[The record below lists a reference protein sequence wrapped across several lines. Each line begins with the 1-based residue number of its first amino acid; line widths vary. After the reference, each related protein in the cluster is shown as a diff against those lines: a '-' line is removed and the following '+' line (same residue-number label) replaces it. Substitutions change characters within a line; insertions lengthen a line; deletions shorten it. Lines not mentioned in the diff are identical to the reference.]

1 MTAHL
6 LPPLLFRRLTRQ
18 LARLVS
24 GLLLAVWLPF
34 ACLTAWAQGV
44 QPVPPLTAHVMDSTG
59 TLTAAQQAALEAR
72 LTAFEQSRGAQV
84 VMLMVPTTQPEDI
97 AAYAQRIGDS
107 WKIGRK
113 SIGDGL
119 LLVVA
124 KNDRTVRIETTKA
137 LEGAIPDLAA
147 SQIIEN
153 AITPRF
159 KKGDFAGGLDAGA
172 DQIMALISGEK
183 LPAPQ
188 QGNAKSRSSNG
199 GFDWTTL
206 AVFLFFAV
214 PIGGRL
220 LSALLGRKLGSMT
233 TGGAVGVLA
242 WLFTSSLIIGA
253 IAAVV
258 GMVFALISGI
268 SGLGGM
274 GRGGRSSGWG
284 GPGGFGGGGF
294 GGGGFG
300 GGGFGGRGGGG
311 FSSGGGGNF
320 GGGGASGNW

>member
-1 MTAHL
+1 M
-6 LPPLLFRRLTRQ
+6 RLRFSLQ
-18 LARLVS
+18 A
-24 GLLLAVWLPF
+24 LLLALWLPF
-34 ACLTAWAQGV
+34 AAVLAWAQGV
-44 QPVPPLTAHVMDSTG
+44 LPVPALTAHVMDSTG
-59 TLTAAQQAALEAR
+59 TLTAPQQAALEAK

-84 VMLMVPTTQPEDI
+84 VVLMVPTTRPEDI

-147 SQIIEN
+147 SQIIET

-159 KKGDFAGGLDAGA
+159 KQGDFAGGLDAGT
-172 DQIMALISGEK
+172 DQIMARITGEN
-183 LPAPQ
+183 LPAPAPGQ
-188 QGNAKSRSSNG
+188 SRRAGNE

-214 PIGGRL
+214 PMSGRV
-220 LSALLGRKLGSMT
+220 LSSILGRKLGSVA
-233 TGGAVGVLA
+233 TGGAVGALA
-242 WLFTSSLIIGA
+242 WLFTSSLLIGG
-253 IAAVV
+253 IAALV
-258 GMVFALISGI
+258 GMVFALVSSLGGG
-268 SGLGGM
+268 GLGGM
-274 GRGGRSSGWG
+274 GRSGWG

-300 GGGFGGRGGGG
+300 GGRGGSGG

>member
-1 MTAHL
+1 M
-6 LPPLLFRRLTRQ
+6 
-18 LARLVS
+18 
-24 GLLLAVWLPF
+24 LLLALWLPF
-34 ACLTAWAQGV
+34 AALSAWAQGV
-44 QPVPPLTAHVMDSTG
+44 LPVPALTAHVMDSTG
-59 TLTAAQQAALEAR
+59 TLNAAQQAALEAK

-84 VMLMVPTTQPEDI
+84 VILMVPTTRPEDI
-97 AAYAQRIGDS
+97 AAYAQRVGDS

-113 SIGDGL
+113 SVGDGL

-124 KNDRTVRIETTKA
+124 KNDRSVRIETTKA

-147 SQIIEN
+147 SQIIET

-159 KKGDFAGGLDAGA
+159 KQGDFAGGLDAGA
-172 DQIMALISGEK
+172 EQIMARISGEK
-183 LPAPQ
+183 LPAPEQ
-188 QGNAKSRSSNG
+188 RGSNRRSSTG

-214 PIGGRL
+214 PIGGRV
-220 LSALLGRKLGSMT
+220 LSAVLGRKLGSVA

-242 WLFTSSLIIGA
+242 WLFTSSLVIGV
-253 IAAVV
+253 IAALA
-258 GMVFALISGI
+258 GLVFALISG
-268 SGLGGM
+268 LGSLAGM

-294 GGGGFG
+294 GGGGS
-300 GGGFGGRGGGG
+300 GGGFG
-311 FSSGGGGNF
+311 SGGGGNF

>member
-1 MTAHL
+1 MTL
-6 LPPLLFRRLTRQ
+6 YPRLPLLSRHLARRLTR
-18 LARLVS
+18 LMA

-34 ACLTAWAQGV
+34 ASLAAWAQGV
-44 QPVPPLTAHVMDSTG
+44 QAVPTLTAHVMDNTG
-59 TLTAAQQAALEAR
+59 TLSAVQREALEAK
-72 LTAFEQSRGAQV
+72 LTAFEQARGAQV

-97 AAYAQRIGDS
+97 AAYAQRVGDS

-159 KKGDFAGGLDAGA
+159 KQGDFAGGLDAGA
-172 DQIMALISGEK
+172 DQIIARITGEN

-188 QGNAKSRSSNG
+188 QGTSNRRSSNG

-214 PIGGRL
+214 PIGGRV
-220 LSALLGRKLGSMT
+220 LSAVLGRKLGSVA

-242 WLFTSSLIIGA
+242 WLFTSSLIIGG

-258 GMVFALISGI
+258 GMLFALISGI

-274 GRGGRSSGWG
+274 TRGGRSSSGWG

-294 GGGGFG
+294 GGRG
-300 GGGFGGRGGGG
+300 GGGFG
-311 FSSGGGGNF
+311 SGGGGNF
-320 GGGGASGNW
+320 GGGGASGKW